1 MKFVMIQI
9 KYLHLNIRDIFNA
22 LLRSTA
28 KYKLVVMILVFSF
41 GMTINAVAQR
51 RGRGYSMQKHKSK
64 KTEKKFSKYSGGTVK
79 HKGYG
84 ISKYNTVGFS
94 INAMNYFGDIAPAPS
109 RLSTDYTFTKAGFGL
124 TFGRVIDP
132 NATIRAALNFG
143 TLTGEDFKTADPD
156 ENADLGR
163 YQRNVHFRNTII
175 EFSLGAEFNL
185 IPNSGGARNRFPL
198 NPYIFLGV
206 AVFKHNPQAL
216 APDVDLQGNP
226 LDEAG
231 QWVDLQPLGTEG
243 QNIEGSENKP
253 YGLIQFAIPIGIGV
267 KLRLPGNFDANIEI
281 GFRQTLTDYLDDVS
295 TTYPDLGALDSELAR
310 ALSDRGTESKSLIS
324 GNDRDPA
331 LISVGTFTS
340 PANGEIYNIGANY
353 APGGVRGGAKDK
365 DIYVITQLRLVY
377 LLDHKRSKKGK
388 FR

>member
-1 MKFVMIQI
+1 MILL
-9 KYLHLNIRDIFNA
+9 KYLHLNKKDIFNA
-22 LLRSTA
+22 FLRSTT
-28 KYKLVVMILVFSF
+28 KYKLVVLILVFSF
-41 GMTINAVAQR
+41 GIKINSVAQ
-51 RGRGYSMQKHKSK
+51 GRSYSMKKHKEK
-64 KTEKKFSKYSGGTVK
+64 KTEKKFSKYTGGSVQ

-84 ISKYNTVGFS
+84 ITKYNTIGFS

-109 RLSTDYTFTKAGFGL
+109 KLSTDYTFTKAGFGL
-124 TFGRVIDP
+124 TFGRVVDP

-143 TLTGEDFKTADPD
+143 TLTGEDFKTADPED
-156 ENADLGR
+156 NAHLGR
-163 YQRNVHFRNTII
+163 YTRNAHFRNTII
-175 EFSLGAEFNL
+175 EFSLGAEFYL
-185 IPNSGGARNRFPL
+185 IPNSGGAKSRFPL
-198 NPYIFLGV
+198 NPYIFLGI

-226 LDEAG
+226 LAEAG

-253 YGLIQFAIPIGIGV
+253 YELIQFAIPIGLGV

-310 ALSDRGTESKSLIS
+310 AISDRGTESKSLIS
-324 GNDRDPA
+324 GSDRDPN
-331 LISVGTFTS
+331 LITIAKFTS
-340 PANGEIYNIGANY
+340 PANGEIYNTGANY
-353 APGGVRGGAKDK
+353 GLNGVRGGSKDK

>member
-1 MKFVMIQI
+1 MILL
-9 KYLHLNIRDIFNA
+9 KYLHLNKKDIFNA
-22 LLRSTA
+22 FLRSTT
-28 KYKLVVMILVFSF
+28 KYKLVVLILVFSF
-41 GMTINAVAQR
+41 GIKINSVAQ
-51 RGRGYSMQKHKSK
+51 GRSYSMKKHKEK
-64 KTEKKFSKYSGGTVK
+64 KTEKKFSKYSGGSVQ

-84 ISKYNTVGFS
+84 ITKYNTIGFS

-109 RLSTDYTFTKAGFGL
+109 KLSTDYTFTKAGFGL
-124 TFGRVIDP
+124 TFGRVVDP

-143 TLTGEDFKTADPD
+143 TLTGEDFKTADPED
-156 ENADLGR
+156 NAHLGR
-163 YQRNVHFRNTII
+163 YTRNAHFRNTII

-185 IPNSGGARNRFPL
+185 IPNSGGAKSRFPL
-198 NPYIFLGV
+198 NPYIFLGI

-226 LDEAG
+226 LAEAG

-253 YGLIQFAIPIGIGV
+253 YELIQFAIPIGLGV

-310 ALSDRGTESKSLIS
+310 AISDRGTESKSLIS
-324 GNDRDPA
+324 GSDRDPN
-331 LISVGTFTS
+331 LITIAKFTS
-340 PANGEIYNIGANY
+340 PANGEIYNTGANY
-353 APGGVRGGAKDK
+353 GLNGVRGGSKDK